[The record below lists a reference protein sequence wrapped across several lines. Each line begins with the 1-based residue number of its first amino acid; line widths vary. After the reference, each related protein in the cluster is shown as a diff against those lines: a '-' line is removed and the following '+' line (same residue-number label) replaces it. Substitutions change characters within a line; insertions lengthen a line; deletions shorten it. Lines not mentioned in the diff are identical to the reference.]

1 MISELVLFT
10 SPRYWGKQS
19 TFRRSSELLG
29 ENLDKKVSTD
39 FCYKVKTRMTGKCG
53 FQANLLSCKS
63 GNKW

>member
-29 ENLDKKVSTD
+29 ENLDKKVT
-39 FCYKVKTRMTGKCG
+39 FPLTFATKPK
-53 FQANLLSCKS
+53 LE
-63 GNKW
+63 